1 MMAQLLW
8 ALALGI
14 TRDSYE
20 ALPFSLGCGH
30 GSPSILKECQFQKG
44 ISHCVHRGI
53 FVEYPK
59 TEVYTVTLALPRL
72 VSKT

>member
-14 TRDSYE
+14 TPLVLAVSMGQ
-20 ALPFSLGCGH
+20 LPFLRNVNFR
-30 GSPSILKECQFQKG
+30 KAF
-44 ISHCVHRGI
+44 ISHCVHTVVSVHPGI
-53 FVEYPK
+53 LWNTPK
-59 TEVYTVTLALPRL
+59 QKYTVTLALLRL